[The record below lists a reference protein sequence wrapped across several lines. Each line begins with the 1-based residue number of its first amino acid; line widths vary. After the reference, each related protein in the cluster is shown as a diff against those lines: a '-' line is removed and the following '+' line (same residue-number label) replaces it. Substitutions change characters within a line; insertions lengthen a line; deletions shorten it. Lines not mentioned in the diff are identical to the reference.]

1 MRADAFRAAAEQMDL
16 DATMATM
23 SASVVLHS
31 PVVPAPFQGRDA
43 VRKVF
48 AVLYELFEELE
59 FVETYTSDEG
69 GEILEFRWRI
79 GHHEAEGVDVLH
91 FDDAGLIDDY
101 RVMVRPLPA
110 LQAMSEKVFGRVQ
123 PS

>member
-1 MRADAFRAAAEQMDL
+1 MRSDAFRAAAERMDL

-23 SASVVLHS
+23 SGPVTLRS
-31 PVVPAPFQGRDA
+31 PVVPAPFEGRDS

-48 AVLYELFEELE
+48 AVLYELFEELA
-59 FVETYTSDEG
+59 FVETYSSDEG

-79 GHHEAEGVDVLH
+79 GEHEAEGVDVLH

-110 LQAMSEKVFGRVQ
+110 LQAMSEQVFARLQ
-123 PS
+123 AS